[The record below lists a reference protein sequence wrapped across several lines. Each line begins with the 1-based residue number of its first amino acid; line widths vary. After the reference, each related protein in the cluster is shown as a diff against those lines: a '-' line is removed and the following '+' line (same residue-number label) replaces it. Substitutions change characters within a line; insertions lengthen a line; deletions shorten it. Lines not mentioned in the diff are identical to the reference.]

1 MNHLPFFLTLSLQF
15 WSLSEEWTRVVVLDV
30 VVVVMQRDRIT
41 WAVEIEVLVEQRV
54 ENNNADWK
62 STRRRVDSAIM
73 DLFDLVMGRE
83 DLLGSRRVL

>member
-62 STRRRVDSAIM
+62 STRRRVDSGIM